1 MAPLPV
7 YRLLIVYPEEA
18 VNNEV
23 KKTLFPVL
31 GILLLEITWASIY
44 GARSMLCRCKDKTD
58 RVSLWGNQLVARRG
72 FNKACVAMAAR
83 LARLCWIL
91 IQKNQPYQA
100 M

>member
-44 GARSMLCRCKDKTD
+44 GCLRGPLVRSLSKCR
-58 RVSLWGNQLVARRG
+58 RHPQG
-72 FNKACVAMAAR
+72 
-83 LARLCWIL
+83 
-91 IQKNQPYQA
+91 
-100 M
+100 

>member
-44 GARSMLCRCKDKTD
+44 GCK
-58 RVSLWGNQLVARRG
+58 RYPLVRALSKFRR
-72 FNKACVAMAAR
+72 NPWAD
-83 LARLCWIL
+83 
-91 IQKNQPYQA
+91 
-100 M
+100 

>member
-44 GARSMLCRCKDKTD
+44 GTLSAGQAWMPVCAAHWSDRSQNSEGTRRADWPQNGFAYFCRFKS
-58 RVSLWGNQLVARRG
+58 RSA
-72 FNKACVAMAAR
+72 
-83 LARLCWIL
+83 
-91 IQKNQPYQA
+91 
-100 M
+100 